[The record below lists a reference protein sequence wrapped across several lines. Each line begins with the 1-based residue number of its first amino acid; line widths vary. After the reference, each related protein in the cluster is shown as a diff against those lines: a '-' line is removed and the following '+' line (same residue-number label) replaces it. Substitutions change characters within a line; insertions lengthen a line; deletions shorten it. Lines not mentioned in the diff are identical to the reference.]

1 MISLPKENLNFLGL
15 VLVLL
20 LPVSLVT
27 GPFFSDLFII
37 LLGIIFI
44 YNFFLKKIEFKNY
57 NYLFFFLLFYL
68 IIVFISIISEFKYN
82 SLSSSL
88 FYFRFILFAYAFAFF
103 L

>member
-44 YNFFLKKIEFKNY
+44 YNFFKKKIEFKNY

-68 IIVFISIISEFKYN
+68 ILFHV
-82 SLSSSL
+82 SL
-88 FYFRFILFAYAFAFF
+88 
-103 L
+103 